1 MTPERFRILTAAYG
15 ADLGRWPEAERSEAA
30 QFATQNSPEL
40 ALAMRDAAML
50 DELLAS
56 HIVVAADQKLFAN
69 IIASAPQK
77 HTGFWQEWSWSS
89 IGLLGAGFA
98 GAVAGAFCVSIWMSG
113 MLPESTESVGGTA
126 MYVDFGNDWIS

>member
-1 MTPERFRILTAAYG
+1 
-15 ADLGRWPEAERSEAA
+15 ADLGHWPEAERSEAA
-30 QFATQNSPEL
+30 QFATQNSAEL

-50 DELLAS
+50 DVLLVS
-56 HIVVAADQKLFAN
+56 HIVVAADQQLLTN

-77 HTGFWQEWSWSS
+77 RAGFWQEWSWPS

-98 GAVAGAFCVSIWMSG
+98 GAGAGVFCVSIWMSG
-113 MLPESTESVGGTA
+113 ILPESSESVGGTA

>member
-15 ADLGRWPEAERSEAA
+15 ADLSRWPEAERSEAT
-30 QFATQNSPEL
+30 QLATQSSPEI
-40 ALAMRDAAML
+40 AVAMKDAAML
-50 DELLAS
+50 DDQLAS
-56 HIVVAADQKLFAN
+56 HLIAAADQTLFAN
-69 IIASAPQK
+69 ILASAPQK
-77 HTGFWQEWSWSS
+77 HVSFWQEWSWPS

-113 MLPESTESVGGTA
+113 MLPESSESVGGTA